1 MATEDIRV
9 TQPVEIKSDS
19 EARVAYD
26 LMLFIAGREKID
38 DTQKSSRDHWLKLY
52 LQCRRATREATLS
65 HVLELK

>member
-9 TQPVEIKSDS
+9 TQPVEIKTDS

-26 LMLFIAGREKID
+26 LMIFIASREHATEEQRK
-38 DTQKSSRDHWLKLY
+38 TRDHWLKLY
-52 LQCRRATREATLS
+52 LQCRRAAREASLQ

>member
-9 TQPVEIKSDS
+9 TQPVEIKSES

-26 LMLFIAGREKID
+26 LMLYIASKEQI
-38 DTQKSSRDHWLKLY
+38 TEEQKRSRDHWLKLY
-52 LQCRRATREATLS
+52 LQCRRASREASLS

>member
-9 TQPVEIKSDS
+9 TQPVEIKSES

-26 LMLFIAGREKID
+26 LMLYIAAREQI
-38 DTQKSSRDHWLKLY
+38 TEEQKRSRDHWLKLY
-52 LQCRRATREATLS
+52 LQCRRASREASLS